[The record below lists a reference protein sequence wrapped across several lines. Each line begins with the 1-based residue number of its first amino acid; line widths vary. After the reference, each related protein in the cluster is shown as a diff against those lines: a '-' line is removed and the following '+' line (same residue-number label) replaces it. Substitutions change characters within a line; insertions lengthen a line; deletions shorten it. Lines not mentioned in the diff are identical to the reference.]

1 MEVHVTKYTGKVSSV
16 ESGND
21 EAKNGLEM
29 MKTQRE
35 RGRGKRGEKEEKKKK
50 KKKKHNKTR
59 TR

>member
-1 MEVHVTKYTGKVSSV
+1 MTKYTGKVSSV

-35 RGRGKRGEKEEKKKK
+35 RGRGKRGEREKK